1 MEVPQVVRTYV
12 ETFTADGL
20 DQWIATFATDGAYS
34 DPRTVQPVMKHDL
47 AAYFDG
53 LFAGF
58 PDLRCE
64 TVALG
69 SISEHVWVWR
79 FVLHGTNTGS
89 FRGLPATGRSV
100 KCRLVSSSRPAAMRS
115 TVSRATSIA

>member
-20 DQWIATFATDGAYS
+20 DQWIATFATDGPYS

-53 LFAGF
+53 LYAGF

-69 SISEHVWVWR
+69 SISEHV
-79 FVLHGTNTGS
+79 GS
-89 FRGLPATGRSV
+89 GASFYVERTRAPLEAYPRQG
-100 KCRLVSSSRPAAMRS
+100 AA
-115 TVSRATSIA
+115 